1 MFFISA
7 HSSRIDRSF
16 DVCEFEDD
24 VAPLRDQIRSDEF
37 KVLFR
42 KY

>member
-7 HSSRIDRSF
+7 PSSRIDRSF